1 LQIQDHLLHYKDKTI
16 SFITNTRPSPSLQIQ
31 DHLLHYKYKTI
42 SFITKTKPSPS
53 ITNIRSSPS
62 LQRQSHLLH
71 YKYKTISCITNIRPS
86 LSLQIQDLLLHY
98 KYKTISFIAN
108 TTPISYTY
116 LPCVSHSYGCWY
128 WSPFWL
134 TAISCSHALH
144 VKTDGHLQIS
154 TSAYLLEIE
163 YTFILAH
170 NGQFVISL
178 SFLKCNFKRN

>member
-1 LQIQDHLLHYKDKTI
+1 MQDHLLHYKYKTISVITNIRPSPPLQIQDHLLHYKDKTI

-31 DHLLHYKYKTI
+31 DHL
-42 SFITKTKPSPS
+42 
-53 ITNIRSSPS
+53 R
-62 LQRQSHLLH
+62 
-71 YKYKTISCITNIRPS
+71 
-86 LSLQIQDLLLHY
+86 HY